1 MSANKNLGRG
11 LNALLGKD
19 EAEDGAADDKIKE
32 VSLSDLEP
40 GPFQPRRLFDE
51 ETLNDLVESVSTRGV
66 LQPLIVRE
74 KMNHAGKY
82 EIIGG
87 ERRYRA
93 SLKAGLATVPV
104 IVKNFSDK
112 EAAEIALIENL
123 QRQDLNPLEEAE
135 GYRRLMDDF
144 HNTQEELA
152 SAVGKSRSHI
162 ANSIRLLSLSD
173 KIKEHVET
181 GKLTAG
187 HARAL
192 LTAEDPEKLAEE
204 IIAKGLNVR
213 QAEKLA
219 QKKKPAKTAEKHKKP
234 AANPE
239 ADDLAKEL
247 SRSLGMD
254 VSLEQFSRGG
264 RLTVTYG
271 SLEQLDTLMR
281 LLTAD
286 VTKTVPASQQTSEEG
301 GKIVFD
307 EGFDSF
313 ETTEAQI
320 EEI

>member
-1 MSANKNLGRG
+1 MRANKNLGRG
-11 LNALLGKD
+11 LNALLG
-19 EAEDGAADDKIKE
+19 EDDSAADASNDKVKE

-51 ETLNDLVESVSTRGV
+51 KTLNDLVESVSTRGV

-135 GYRRLMDDF
+135 GYRRLMEDF
-144 HNTQEELA
+144 HNTQEDLA
-152 SAVGKSRSHI
+152 HAVGKSRSHI
-162 ANSIRLLSLSD
+162 ANSIRLLGLSD
-173 KIKEHVET
+173 KIKEQVET

-192 LTAEDPEKLAEE
+192 LTAEDPEKLADE

-219 QKKKPAKTAEKHKKP
+219 QKKKTPKTPKKREKTASN
-234 AANPE
+234 AE

-271 SLEQLDTLMR
+271 SLEQLDKLMR

-286 VTKTVPASQQTSEEG
+286 ENAVSAPKQEDG
-301 GKIVFD
+301 DDGKIVFD

-313 ETTEAQI
+313 ETSDAQI